1 MCFRQSFHDTAYMAE
16 TRKDLLK
23 ALNHF
28 LDESVVLP
36 PGEIDKD
43 TLLPI
48 ISMAKE
54 REKEK
59 KRKREEKER
68 KIKTADRTLI

>member
-1 MCFRQSFHDTAYMAE
+1 MAE
-16 TRKDLLK
+16 TRNDLLT

-36 PGEIDKD
+36 PGKIDKD

-48 ISMAKE
+48 ISMANGLEQKE
-54 REKEK
+54 QHNKG
-59 KRKREEKER
+59 EEECM
-68 KIKTADRTLI
+68 ASHLYL